1 MNDGRETYVQFDIFL
16 FPFVILLNIIFEI
29 SINPSLTLY
38 QKYYSLSL
46 MKSIDLKDRERKKF
60 LYPYPKKKNDISSE
74 SRYLFNV

>member
-74 SRYLFNV
+74 SRYRFNV